1 MRKNIIIAALVVCC
15 TAAVLS
21 LSSAVNNMSYWKQRA
36 KAAEALLNVVEED
49 NPDYILDVLCEGDEW
64 AEWQESK

>member
-1 MRKNIIIAALVVCC
+1 
-15 TAAVLS
+15 
-21 LSSAVNNMSYWKQRA
+21 MSYWKHRA